1 MKGGVSVKPE
11 WNKKYTTICVYIF
24 ITAAAIILFAS
35 AIIFHDNIF
44 KIIRSVFSLLSP
56 VIYGV
61 AIAYLLSPLDRMI
74 NSFLRRLL
82 SKSGKNLTKLCNIL
96 SIVLSYVI
104 FLAVIA
110 GFAFLMVPDIAA
122 SLKNIKDSLP
132 TYYNTVVAYVDNL
145 DIPFLEIP
153 ENAMEIDSL
162 LKNAYSIISGL
173 FPQIYTFF
181 QSLIT
186 EVMNFLIGV
195 LISIYVLAGRGKV
208 KKGCKKFLH
217 AMLSD
222 DKVEKVT
229 SYCSEIDRTFGGF
242 ISGKILDSIIIGI
255 ICFISMTIL
264 RMPNTALI
272 SVIVGV
278 TNVIPFFGPFI
289 GAIPSAIIILLVEPS
304 KTIWFIIL
312 IIAIQQLDGNVI
324 GPKILGGTTG
334 LPAFWVIFSLLLFGG
349 FLGVF
354 GMIIAVPVFAMIYNG
369 IKRFT
374 DKRLERKNKKNAT
387 DKHW

>member
-1 MKGGVSVKPE
+1 
-11 WNKKYTTICVYIF
+11 
-24 ITAAAIILFAS
+24 
-35 AIIFHDNIF
+35 
-44 KIIRSVFSLLSP
+44 
-56 VIYGV
+56 
-61 AIAYLLSPLDRMI
+61 
-74 NSFLRRLL
+74 
-82 SKSGKNLTKLCNIL
+82 
-96 SIVLSYVI
+96 
-104 FLAVIA
+104 
-110 GFAFLMVPDIAA
+110 
-122 SLKNIKDSLP
+122 
-132 TYYNTVVAYVDNL
+132 
-145 DIPFLEIP
+145 
-153 ENAMEIDSL
+153 
-162 LKNAYSIISGL
+162 
-173 FPQIYTFF
+173 
-181 QSLIT
+181 
-186 EVMNFLIGV
+186 
-195 LISIYVLAGRGKV
+195 
-208 KKGCKKFLH
+208 
-217 AMLSD
+217 MLSD

-387 DKHW
+387 DKY